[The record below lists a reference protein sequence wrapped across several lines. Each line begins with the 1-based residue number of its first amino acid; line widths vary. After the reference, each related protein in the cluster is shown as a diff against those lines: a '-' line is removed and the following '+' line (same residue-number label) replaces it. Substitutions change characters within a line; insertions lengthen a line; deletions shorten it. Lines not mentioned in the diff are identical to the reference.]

1 MSINWN
7 KCKRDIEIGLYSSIE
22 QIVLANPK
30 ITMEEFVE
38 WKRKILLEV
47 DSKIISPKH
56 QIKVYKAN
64 PVLKQ
69 DAVIEYLNELHEKYV

>member
-30 ITMEEFVE
+30 ITTEEFVE